1 MAGMDADAI
10 IFDLDGTLIETE
22 HLWDEVRRGLAEE
35 AGVGWPEDAT
45 RSMMGMSTREWSTYL
60 ADHVGI
66 PMSPEL
72 AAQATIEGMAEHH
85 RTGLETLP
93 GAVES
98 VRRMGERYK
107 LGLAS
112 SSPRSLIDAA
122 AEGLGIAELLQVTV
136 STEEVERGKPEPDG
150 FLRAA
155 ELLGVDPG
163 RCVAVE
169 DSENGILSALNA
181 GMTVVVVPPAFQ
193 PPPKELLDR
202 TTVLGSLDEL
212 THELILSL

>member
-1 MAGMDADAI
+1 MDADAI

-22 HLWDEVRRGLAEE
+22 HLWDQARRGLAEKS
-35 AGVGWPEDAT
+35 GVSWPEEAT
-45 RSMMGMSTREWSTYL
+45 RAMMGMSTREWSGYL

-72 AAQATIEGMAEHH
+72 AAQATIESMAEHH
-85 RTGLETLP
+85 RGGLELLP

-98 VRRMGERYK
+98 VKRMAEHYR
-107 LGLAS
+107 LAMAS
-112 SSPRSLIDAA
+112 SSPRLLIDAA
-122 AEGLGIAELLQVTV
+122 AEGLGIRDLLEVTV

-181 GMTVVVVPPAFQ
+181 GMTVVVVPPAFE
-193 PPPKELLDR
+193 PPAQAILDR
-202 TTVLGSLDEL
+202 TIVLGSLDEL

>member
-1 MAGMDADAI
+1 
-10 IFDLDGTLIETE
+10 
-22 HLWDEVRRGLAEE
+22 
-35 AGVGWPEDAT
+35 
-45 RSMMGMSTREWSTYL
+45 
-60 ADHVGI
+60 
-66 PMSPEL
+66 
-72 AAQATIEGMAEHH
+72 
-85 RTGLETLP
+85 
-93 GAVES
+93 
-98 VRRMGERYK
+98 MGERYK

-212 THELILSL
+212 TDELILSL

>member
-1 MAGMDADAI
+1 MDADAI

-22 HLWDEVRRGLAEE
+22 HLWDEVRRGLARDAGVEWPEE
-35 AGVGWPEDAT
+35 AT
-45 RSMMGMSTREWSTYL
+45 RAMMGMSTREWSTYL
-60 ADHVGI
+60 ADHVGV

-72 AAQATIEGMAEHH
+72 AARATIEGMAEHH
-85 RTGLETLP
+85 RTGLELLP
-93 GAVES
+93 GAVEA
-98 VRRMGERYK
+98 VRRMARHYR
-107 LGLAS
+107 LALAS
-112 SSPRSLIDAA
+112 SSPRILIDAA
-122 AEGLGIAELLQVTV
+122 TEGLGIADLLEATV

-155 ELLGVDPG
+155 ELLGVEPS

-181 GMTVVVVPPAFQ
+181 GMTVLTVPPAFE
-193 PPPKELLDR
+193 PPAAKLLER